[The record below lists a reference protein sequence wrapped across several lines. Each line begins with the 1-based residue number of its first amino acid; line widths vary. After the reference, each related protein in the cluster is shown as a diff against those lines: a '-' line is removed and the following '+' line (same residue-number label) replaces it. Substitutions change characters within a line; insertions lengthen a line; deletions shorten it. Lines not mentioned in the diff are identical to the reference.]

1 MNGTTAEVSEKVK
14 KVPPALGEERYR
26 VADFPHQTQLV
37 SFGERVTYTFAAGK
51 EVGSIHFDRGRG
63 EIFFKGHNVR
73 NLDLEEW
80 QHQEMEKL
88 RQILAQDEKCQDF
101 APSYGKTLDK
111 IIMEKRRG

>member
-1 MNGTTAEVSEKVK
+1 MARTSKMNGTTAEVSEKVK

-88 RQILAQDEKCQDF
+88 RQILAQDEK
-101 APSYGKTLDK
+101 
-111 IIMEKRRG
+111 